1 MRRYFLITVTIL
13 LVLITATVGVG
24 WYLLHDEAF
33 LKSHL
38 STFTLR
44 QTGRELTIEGP
55 LRLSLGRET
64 TLEARDIRFANAS
77 WADQPDMVAIGHLL
91 ITVDVPSLF
100 SDKFIFPAF
109 ALDDCTIFLVK
120 NDAGEA
126 NWDVLPET
134 EPEPEPEKKEEPR
147 DDWPLWLKDLKIQNC
162 QLNIA
167 SPNLDHPLDI
177 KVSDLSMQ
185 HHDNIRWVA
194 KGSGSVNDKAISLD
208 GWFAPFSAIILGGP
222 MEHEIKFSLGDVT
235 LQSSGSVQDAATWA
249 GANLTTHIQG
259 PEIADILKEFKLPL
273 FSEGPFDYTLRLN
286 TEGKMT
292 RLVLDGDLGSV
303 DIKAR
308 GELDRL
314 IKPTAGNVE
323 FSVDGPNLGALAK
336 IFGID
341 GLVEDAFSHE
351 THAEFK
357 GDAIHF
363 RKATL
368 STASDHLEIG
378 GHFNTGPGF
387 SGTELDIHFETE
399 EIGRWANAVG
409 QVEQTV
415 GPLTLDGKLSSDANG
430 LISIQSKAVHGE
442 STLDVHGALGHL
454 PAALA
459 LDLEISFKSA
469 DPRPLAILAGLK
481 DFPAAPLAVQGHL
494 GLKDKQVQLDKV
506 NINLAGN
513 EANIDGLI
521 NLEDR
526 YAGSHISL
534 GLDIKHA
541 GDLGRLFGKDG
552 FPDQP
557 VKLAVEIKPDGKG
570 LAFKVDDSNLGKLQ
584 IQLDGR
590 IADLEQPLGIDGNFD
605 ISLPRLSDISF
616 LLPGMKLPDAPFT
629 ARGKVE
635 RKDNKVLLDK
645 VHIDLAGN
653 QANIDGYI
661 NLVDRYAGS
670 KLNFDLYTKNAGD
683 LGRMFGKDGL
693 PDQPMKLTA
702 TVKPVGKG
710 LDFKISDGNLRDI
723 DVDLEGHIADLDQPL
738 RMDANFNIKLPR
750 LSDISF
756 LLPGKDLPALPFTA
770 SGRLVNEQS
779 KTHLD
784 GVHLELGQVKAS
796 IDGDLLPDN
805 GFKLTI
811 KATGPDA
818 SKLNGLVG
826 TSLPAEQFSLAT
838 SLSGNPSKFELKG
851 LDVNLGRSQVD
862 GDLTIGLGDVKQIK
876 GKIDSPY
883 LDLSHWYTGDKPEEE
898 AKPASKPQWMFDDTP
913 VMALTDHGLDIDLDL
928 QVSELYLGNTTI
940 EDIELGFVLSHQFM
954 ELNPFTYK
962 GTQGGHYNGEV
973 SLDGTGSKP
982 VFHLRLDGKDLRLGL
997 TAAPGQDPSTIPP
1010 IELELAL
1017 DGVGV
1022 TRRELASSLDGKL
1035 RAYLGSGQLANTGL
1049 DFLFSDFLTQ
1059 LSNTLN
1065 PYSET
1070 SEYTQLDCAVIA
1082 ADAVSGKVDVLPVI
1096 IHTQQL
1102 TILSQGVIDLNTE
1115 KIDLSFNTKP
1125 RTGIGI
1131 SAGVLINPLIK
1142 VGGRLTSPAVE
1153 MDPAGTIIGGGLA
1166 VATLGISVLAKSV
1179 TDRFLSSKDP
1189 CGDARKE
1196 LAKRDSAAN

>member
-1 MRRYFLITVTIL
+1 MRRYLLISVLIL
-13 LVLITATVGVG
+13 LVLITATTGIA

-38 STFTLR
+38 STYALR
-44 QTGRELTIEGP
+44 QTGRELTIKGP

-64 TLEARDIRFANAS
+64 TLEARNIHFANAT

-91 ITVDVPSLF
+91 FSVDVPSLF
-100 SDKFIFPAF
+100 SDKFIFPAI
-109 ALDDCTIFLVK
+109 ALDDCTVLLDK

-126 NWDVLPET
+126 NWDVLPKT
-134 EPEPEPEKKEEPR
+134 EPEPEKKEEPR

-162 QLNIA
+162 RLNIA

-185 HHDNIRWVA
+185 HHDNNRWVA
-194 KGSGSVNDKAISLD
+194 KGSGSVNDRALSLD

-222 MEHEIKFSLGDVT
+222 MEHEIKFNLGDVT
-235 LQSSGSVQDAATWA
+235 LQSSGSLKDAATGT

-259 PEIADILKEFKLPL
+259 PEIADFLKEFKLPL

-314 IKPTAGNVE
+314 IKPSEGNME

-341 GLVEDAFSHE
+341 GLVEDTFSHE

-363 RKATL
+363 RKTTL

-399 EIGRWANAVG
+399 EIGRWADAVG
-409 QVEQTV
+409 QVEQIV

-454 PAALA
+454 PDALA
-459 LDLEISFKSA
+459 LDLNISFKSA
-469 DPRPLAILAGLK
+469 DPKTLATLAGLK
-481 DFPAAPLAVQGHL
+481 DFPAAPLSVQGRVSFKNHQLQL
-494 GLKDKQVQLDKV
+494 GKV
-506 NINLAGN
+506 NINLAGSQ
-513 EANIDGLI
+513 ADIDGLI

-552 FPDQP
+552 FSDQP
-557 VKLAVEIKPDGKG
+557 VKLTATVKPDGKG
-570 LAFKVDDSNLGKLQ
+570 LAFKVDDGNLGKLQ

-590 IADLEQPLGIDGNFD
+590 IADLEHPLGIDGNFD

-616 LLPGMKLPDAPFT
+616 LLPDIKLPDAPFT

-635 RKDNKVLLDK
+635 RKDSKVQLDK

-653 QANIDGYI
+653 QANIDGHI
-661 NLVDRYAGS
+661 NLVGRYAGS
-670 KLNFDLYTKNAGD
+670 KLNFDLYTKNAGE

-693 PDQPMKLTA
+693 PDQPVKLTA
-702 TVKPVGKG
+702 TVRPAGKG
-710 LDFKISDGNLRDI
+710 LDFKVSDGNLRDI

-738 RMDANFNIKLPR
+738 GMDANFDIKLPR
-750 LSDISF
+750 LSDFSF
-756 LLPGKDLPALPFTA
+756 LMPGRDLPELPFAA
-770 SGRLVNEQS
+770 SGRLNNQQTR
-779 KTHLD
+779 THLN
-784 GVHLELGQVKAS
+784 GVQLQLGKVKAS
-796 IDGDLLPDN
+796 IDGDLLPGN

-811 KATGPDA
+811 MATGPDA
-818 SKLNGLVG
+818 SKLNKLAG
-826 TSLPAEQFSLAT
+826 TSLPAKPFSLAT
-838 SLSGNPSKFELKG
+838 KLNGTPSKFELED
-851 LDVNLGRSQVD
+851 LAVNLGKSQVD
-862 GDLTIGLGDVKQIK
+862 GNLTIGLGDFTQIQ
-876 GKIDSPY
+876 GKIDSPHI
-883 LDLSHWYTGDKPEEE
+883 DLSHWNTGEKPKEE
-898 AKPASKPQWMFDDTP
+898 AKSASNPQWMFDETP
-913 VMALTDHGLDIDLDL
+913 VMTLTGHGLDIDLDL
-928 QVSELYLGNTTI
+928 QVNNLYLGNTTV
-940 EDIELGFVLSHQFM
+940 EDIELDFVLSHQLL
-954 ELNPFTYK
+954 EIKPFTFK
-962 GTQGGHYNGEV
+962 GSQGGRFHGEV
-973 SLDGTGSKP
+973 SLDGRGSKP
-982 VFHLRLDGKDLRLGL
+982 VFNLKLDGKDIRLGL
-997 TAAPGQDPSTIPP
+997 AAVPGQDPSTFPP
-1010 IELELAL
+1010 IELDVAL
-1017 DGVGV
+1017 DGVGA
-1022 TRRELASSLDGKL
+1022 TRRELASSLDGKA
-1035 RAYLGSGQLANTGL
+1035 RVFMGSGKLASAGL
-1049 DFLFSDFLTQ
+1049 DLLFSDFLTQ
-1059 LSNTLN
+1059 LFNTLN
-1065 PYSET
+1065 PVAET
-1070 SEYTQLDCAVIA
+1070 SDYTQLDCAVMA
-1082 ADAVSGKVDVLPVI
+1082 ADAVYGKVDVLPVI
-1096 IHTQQL
+1096 FNTEQL

-1115 KIDLSFNTKP
+1115 KIDLSFNTKM
-1125 RTGIGI
+1125 RTGVGI
-1131 SAGVLINPLIK
+1131 SAGMLINPFIK

-1166 VATLGISVLAKSV
+1166 VATLGISMLAKSM
-1179 TDRFLSSKDP
+1179 TERFLSSKDP

>member
-1 MRRYFLITVTIL
+1 MRRYFLITVLIL
-13 LVLITATVGVG
+13 LVLITATTGIG

-38 STFTLR
+38 STFALR
-44 QTGRELTIEGP
+44 QTGRELTIKGP

-64 TLEARDIRFANAS
+64 TLEARNIHFANAT

-91 ITVDVPSLF
+91 VTVDLPSLF
-100 SDKFIFPAF
+100 GDKPIFPAI
-109 ALDDCTIFLVK
+109 ALDDCAVSLVK
-120 NDAGEA
+120 NDAGEG
-126 NWDVLPET
+126 NWDVLPKTET
-134 EPEPEPEKKEEPR
+134 EPEKKKEPR
-147 DDWPLWLKDLKIQNC
+147 EDLPLWLKKMKIHNC
-162 QLNIA
+162 QVLIA
-167 SPNLDHPLDI
+167 GPDLDHPLDI
-177 KVSDLSMQ
+177 MVADLSMQ
-185 HHDNIRWVA
+185 HGDDNRWA
-194 KGSGSVNDKAISLD
+194 GKGSGSVNDEELSLD
-208 GWFAPFSAIILGGP
+208 GWFVPFSAIVLGGP
-222 MEHEIKFSLGDVT
+222 VKYEMNFSLGNIT
-235 LQSSGSVQDAATWA
+235 LQSSGSVQELSTFT
-249 GANLTTHIQG
+249 GANLTTHLQG

-314 IKPTAGNVE
+314 IKPTEGNIE

-336 IFGID
+336 IFDID

-351 THAEFK
+351 SHVAFQ

-363 RKATL
+363 RKTTL

-409 QVEQTV
+409 QVEQIV

-430 LISIQSKAVHGE
+430 LISIQSKVVHGE

-469 DPRPLAILAGLK
+469 DPKPLATLAGLK

-494 GLKDKQVQLDKV
+494 GMQDKQVQLDKV

-521 NLEDR
+521 NLKDR

-534 GLDIKHA
+534 GLDITNA

-557 VKLAVEIKPDGKG
+557 VKLTATVKPEGKG
-570 LAFKVDDSNLGKLQ
+570 LAFKVDDGNLGKIQ

-590 IADLEQPLGIDGNFD
+590 IADLEHPLGLDGDFD

-616 LLPGMKLPDAPFT
+616 LLPNIELPDAPFT

-635 RKDNKVLLDK
+635 RKDSKVQLDK

-653 QANIDGYI
+653 QVNIDGYI

-670 KLNFDLYTKNAGD
+670 KINFDLYTKNAGE

-702 TVKPVGKG
+702 TVKPAGKG
-710 LDFKISDGNLRDI
+710 LDFKVSDGNLRDI
-723 DVDLEGHIADLDQPL
+723 DVELEGHIADLDQPL
-738 RMDANFNIKLPR
+738 RMDANFNVKLPR

-784 GVHLELGQVKAS
+784 GVHLELGKVKAS

-811 KATGPDA
+811 KAKGPDA

-838 SLSGNPSKFELKG
+838 SLIGNTSKFELKG
-851 LDVNLGRSQVD
+851 LDVNLGRSQID
-862 GDLTIGLGDVKQIK
+862 GDLAIGLGDVTQIK

-883 LDLSHWYTGDKPEEE
+883 LDLSHWYTGDQPEEE
-898 AKPASKPQWMFDDTP
+898 AKPACKPQWMFDDTP
-913 VMALTDHGLDIDLDL
+913 VMALIDHGLDIDLDL
-928 QVSELYLGNTTI
+928 QVSELDLGNTI
-940 EDIELGFVLSHQFM
+940 VEDIKLGFVLSHQLL
-954 ELNPFTYK
+954 EIKPFTFK
-962 GTQGGHYNGEV
+962 GTQGGRYMAKSAWMEQAR
-973 SLDGTGSKP
+973 SQF
-982 VFHLRLDGKDLRLGL
+982 FHLRLGGKDVRLG
-997 TAAPGQDPSTIPP
+997 AC
-1010 IELELAL
+1010 
-1017 DGVGV
+1017 
-1022 TRRELASSLDGKL
+1022 RR
-1035 RAYLGSGQLANTGL
+1035 T
-1049 DFLFSDFLTQ
+1049 
-1059 LSNTLN
+1059 
-1065 PYSET
+1065 
-1070 SEYTQLDCAVIA
+1070 
-1082 ADAVSGKVDVLPVI
+1082 
-1096 IHTQQL
+1096 
-1102 TILSQGVIDLNTE
+1102 
-1115 KIDLSFNTKP
+1115 
-1125 RTGIGI
+1125 RTG
-1131 SAGVLINPLIK
+1131 PLNH
-1142 VGGRLTSPAVE
+1142 PANR
-1153 MDPAGTIIGGGLA
+1153 A
-1166 VATLGISVLAKSV
+1166 
-1179 TDRFLSSKDP
+1179 
-1189 CGDARKE
+1189 
-1196 LAKRDSAAN
+1196 

>member
-1 MRRYFLITVTIL
+1 MRRYLLITVLIL
-13 LVLITATVGVG
+13 LVLITATTGIG

-44 QTGRELTIEGP
+44 QTGRELIIKGP

-64 TLEARDIRFANAS
+64 TLEASNIHFANAS
-77 WADQPDMVAIGHLL
+77 WADQPDMVSIGHLL
-91 ITVDVPSLF
+91 LTVDVPSLF

-109 ALDDCTIFLVK
+109 TLDDCTILLDR

-126 NWDVLPET
+126 NWDVLPKT
-134 EPEPEPEKKEEPR
+134 EPEPGKKEEPR
-147 DDWPLWLKDLKIQNC
+147 DDWPVWLKDLKIQNC
-162 QLNIA
+162 RLNIA
-167 SPNLDHPLDI
+167 GPNLDHPLDI

-185 HHDNIRWVA
+185 HHDNIRWIA

-222 MEHEIKFSLGDVT
+222 LDHEIKISLGDVI
-235 LQSSGSVQDAATWA
+235 LQSSGSVKDAATGA

-259 PEIADILKEFKLPL
+259 PEIADFLNEFKLPL

-314 IKPTAGNVE
+314 INPSKGNVE

-363 RKATL
+363 RKTTL
-368 STASDHLEIG
+368 STASDHLEIA

-459 LDLEISFKSA
+459 LDLNISFKSA
-469 DPRPLAILAGLK
+469 DPKPLATLAGLK
-481 DFPAAPLAVQGHL
+481 DFPAAPLSVQGRL
-494 GLKDKQVQLDKV
+494 GMKDKQVQLDKV
-506 NINLAGN
+506 NINLVGN

-521 NLEDR
+521 NLEGR
-526 YAGSHISL
+526 HAGSEVNL
-534 GLDIKHA
+534 YLDIKHA

-557 VKLAVEIKPDGKG
+557 VKLTATVKPDGKG
-570 LAFKVDDSNLGKLQ
+570 LAFKVDDSNLGKIQ

-590 IADLEQPLGIDGNFD
+590 IADLEHPLGIDGNFD

-616 LLPGMKLPDAPFT
+616 LLPDMKLPDAPFT

-635 RKDNKVLLDK
+635 RKDNKVQLDK
-645 VHIDLAGN
+645 VRIDLAGN
-653 QANIDGYI
+653 QVNIDGHI

-670 KLNFDLYTKNAGD
+670 KLNFDLYTKNAGE

-702 TVKPVGKG
+702 TVKPTGKG

-723 DVDLEGHIADLDQPL
+723 DIDLEGHIADLAQPL
-738 RMDANFNIKLPR
+738 GMDANFDIKLPR
-750 LSDISF
+750 LSDFSF
-756 LLPGKDLPALPFTA
+756 LLPGKDLPALPFAA

-784 GVHLELGQVKAS
+784 GVHLELGKVKAS
-796 IDGDLLPDN
+796 IDGDLLSDN
-805 GFKLTI
+805 GFKLTV

-826 TSLPAEQFSLAT
+826 TSLPAKQFSLAS

-851 LDVNLGRSQVD
+851 LDVNLGRSKID
-862 GDLTIGLGDVKQIK
+862 GDLTIGLGDVTQIK

-883 LDLSHWYTGDKPEEE
+883 VDLSHWYTGAKPEEE
-898 AKPASKPQWMFDDTP
+898 AKPASKPEWMFDDTS
-913 VMALTDHGLDIDLDL
+913 VMTLTDHGLDIDLDL

-954 ELNPFTYK
+954 ELKPFTFK
-962 GTQGGHYNGEV
+962 GTQGGRYNGEV
-973 SLDGTGSKP
+973 SLDGTSSKP
-982 VFHLRLDGKDLRLGL
+982 IFHLRLDGKDLRLGL
-997 TAAPGQDPSTIPP
+997 AAAPGQDPSTFPP
-1010 IELELAL
+1010 IDLDVAL
-1017 DGVGV
+1017 DGVGA
-1022 TRRELASSLDGKL
+1022 TRRELASSLNGKA
-1035 RAYLGSGQLANTGL
+1035 RVFMGSGRLASAGL
-1049 DFLFSDFLTQ
+1049 DLLFSDFLTQ
-1059 LSNTLN
+1059 LFTTLN
-1065 PYSET
+1065 PFAET
-1070 SEYTQLDCAVIA
+1070 SDYTQLDCAVMA

-1096 IHTQQL
+1096 FHTEQL
-1102 TILSQGVIDLNTE
+1102 TMLSQGVVDLNTE
-1115 KIDLSFNTKP
+1115 KIDLTFNTKM

-1131 SAGVLINPLIK
+1131 SAGMLINPFIK
-1142 VGGRLTSPAVE
+1142 VGGRLTSPAIE

-1166 VATLGISVLAKSV
+1166 VATLGISMLAKSM

-1196 LAKRDSAAN
+1196 LAKRDSASN